1 MNIQTVSFQGL
12 SFISVAKPTDFEMKY
27 LRNTYE
33 FDSLNLEDYLHK
45 TQIPKVENHKKY
57 DLIVLRFPFFS
68 ENVVQ
73 NAHQYGIHL
82 PHLPTFSSVKKRRL
96 TSSYINIFISKEYV
110 VILHDGTLP
119 QINHIFSLCQK
130 TLHNRTEYMGKGAIF
145 LAYKIIDPLVDDC
158 FPAINEITSTID
170 KIDKELENKQSQ
182 KTLEEIST
190 TRRNLV
196 VFHTMIKPI
205 IPLFN
210 QLEEGKHAN
219 LNGTMQA
226 FWGNILDHLQKIMD
240 RVEDN
245 QELIEGISESS
256 EFLLRSKTNNIM
268 ALLTILFTLTI
279 PATVIGTF
287 YGMNIL
293 LPGGLQDG
301 SWNFWGPYT
310 TLISVIIFSI
320 IPLILMLLYFKHKKW
335 F

>member
-1 MNIQTVSFQGL
+1 MNVQNVIFQGL
-12 SFISVAKPTDFEMKY
+12 SFINVAKPTDFEMKY

-33 FDSLNLEDYLHK
+33 FDPLNLEDYLHK
-45 TQIPKVENHKKY
+45 TQIPKIENHKKY

-68 ENVVQ
+68 ENVLQ

-82 PHLPTFSSVKKRRL
+82 PTFYTHVNKKRL
-96 TSSYINIFISKEYV
+96 TSSYVNFFISKEYV
-110 VILHDGTLP
+110 VVLHDGILP
-119 QINHIFSLCQK
+119 QIDRIFSLCQK
-130 TLHNRTEYMGKGAIF
+130 TLHNRNEFMGKGSVF
-145 LAYKIIDPLVDDC
+145 LVYKLIDALVDDC
-158 FPAINEITSTID
+158 FPPINEITATID
-170 KIDKELENKQSQ
+170 RIDKELEEKQSQ
-182 KTLEEIST
+182 KTLEDIST

-205 IPLFN
+205 LPLFN
-210 QLEEGKHAN
+210 QLEEGKHKE
-219 LNGTMQA
+219 LDGSMQP

-256 EFLLRSKTNNIM
+256 EFLLRSKTNKIM
-268 ALLTILFTLTI
+268 ALLTILFTLSI

-301 SWNFWGPYT
+301 AWDFWGPYT
-310 TLISVIIFSI
+310 TLILVIISSI
-320 IPLILMLLYFKHKKW
+320 VPLTLMLLYFKYKKW
-335 F
+335 Y